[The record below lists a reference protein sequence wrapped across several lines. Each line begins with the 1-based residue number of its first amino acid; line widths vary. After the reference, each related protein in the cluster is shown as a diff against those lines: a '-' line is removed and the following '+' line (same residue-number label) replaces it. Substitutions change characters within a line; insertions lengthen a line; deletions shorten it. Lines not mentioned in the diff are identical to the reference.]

1 MKINVKQVPSEYKV
15 SLWWF
20 SPYHTG
26 IAGIAEW
33 EQING

>member
-1 MKINVKQVPSEYKV
+1 MKIRVTYIPSEYKV

-20 SPYHTG
+20 SPYHIG

-33 EQING
+33 VQINE